1 MFGKFFKMMHNMWF
15 SFMLFILVKP
25 MSSFPRLKVS
35 TELGLLERKSIKV
48 RKRWFELHYT
58 SFHRV
63 S

>member
-1 MFGKFFKMMHNMWF
+1 MFGKFFKMMHNFFF
-15 SFMLFILVKP
+15 SFMLFILVFDA
-25 MSSFPRLKVS
+25 SFPRLKVS